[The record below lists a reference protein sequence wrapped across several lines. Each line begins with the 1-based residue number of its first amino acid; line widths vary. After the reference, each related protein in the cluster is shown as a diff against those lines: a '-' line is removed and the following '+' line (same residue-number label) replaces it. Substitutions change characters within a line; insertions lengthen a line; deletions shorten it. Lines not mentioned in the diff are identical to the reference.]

1 MVDARFLSRIKD
13 LASSIYGTCAGSVY
27 HRPVRQRTFLGL
39 TSIFLAGCPT
49 VFAAMDSSDEGW
61 KLAAVRENNVAIY
74 SRPRP
79 GSPLKEFKAV
89 GPIDAPTA
97 AVSAV
102 IDDFKNY
109 PKFMPFTSECR
120 VIKQDG
126 DSIIGYQRLSPKIC
140 ADRDYTLRVWKKSWP
155 VSDGL
160 VFMSQ
165 WSPANEL
172 GPPEKKGVVRVKIC
186 EGKWLL
192 EPDGA
197 IKTRATYSI
206 YSDTGGA
213 LPSFISN
220 HVSLTGISR
229 LFAAIRKQVKDPK
242 YAMVA
247 AASSVPAT
255 R

>member
-1 MVDARFLSRIKD
+1 MA
-13 LASSIYGTCAGSVY
+13 LALEAVY

-39 TSIFLAGCPT
+39 TSICLAGCPT
-49 VFAAMDSSDEGW
+49 VFAAVDSSDVGW
-61 KLAAVRENNVAIY
+61 KLAAVRENNLAIY
-74 SRPRP
+74 SRARS

-102 IDDFKNY
+102 IDDFLNY
-109 PKFMPFTSECR
+109 PNFMPFMTECR
-120 VIKQDG
+120 LIKRDG
-126 DSIIGYQRLSPKIC
+126 DSMVGYQRLSPKIC
-140 ADRDYTLRVWKKSWP
+140 ADRDYTLRVWKKSWA

-192 EPDGA
+192 EPDGT
-197 IKTRATYSI
+197 IKTRATYFI
-206 YSDTGGA
+206 YTDSGGA
-213 LPSFISN
+213 LPSFIAN
-220 HVSLTGISR
+220 HVNLTGISR

-242 YAMVA
+242 YVMVA
-247 AASSVPAT
+247 PASSVTAT